1 MSIKL
6 KPDWNLKFDDNFC
19 IWILEDCEDTEGRLH
34 RWYGTSC
41 GVSYDEVEELC
52 PHCGRKVIVSEVY
65 INE

>member
-6 KPDWNLKFDDNFC
+6 KPDWNDDNFC

-34 RWYGTSC
+34 RWYETNC

-52 PHCGRKVIVSEVY
+52 PHCGRKVIVSEGY
-65 INE
+65 K